1 MVFFAGFMGSYNM
14 PICMRVEDTRKISC
28 RFFLIFG
35 ETLIMKKLLFLS
47 VIFFAHLCSCQLSK
61 DSITVLRSKSS
72 LIYSSFSTS
81 CYRTGD
87 YDKKYQPQDMLFVT
101 DIAECKG
108 YSGTKDMIGFYF
120 DGKKYYMEDNSENEN
135 VFYVMKGEQKQLAD
149 VKAKINSLTAVEKDS
164 LDSWSKRYS
173 EVYMHKL
180 KNEVYDRIFSKEKNG
195 IAIISAFPTEG
206 YSFTGA
212 EFKIL
217 NFSKKTIKYVTFNFY
232 GKNAVKDRVGINM
245 SRKGIGPIESLA
257 SGSWSFDSVWLTD
270 IVQTLK
276 LVSVNIIYMDGSKR
290 AVTITDKHWLDQED
304 LDRFNN
310 LMD

>member
-1 MVFFAGFMGSYNM
+1 
-14 PICMRVEDTRKISC
+14 MRIEDTRKIPYC
-28 RFFLIFG
+28 FFIIFG

-47 VIFFAHLCSCQLSK
+47 VIFFAHLCSCQLTK
-61 DSITVLRSKSS
+61 DSITDLSSKSS
-72 LIYSSFSTS
+72 LIYPSFSTS

-87 YDKKYQPQDMLFVT
+87 YDKKYQPNDMLFVT
-101 DIAECKG
+101 DITECKG
-108 YSGTKDMIGFYF
+108 YSGTKDIIGFYF

-135 VFYVMKGEQKQLAD
+135 FFYVIKGGEKQLAD
-149 VKAKINSLTAVEKDS
+149 VKAKLNSLNAVEKDS

-173 EVYMHKL
+173 EVYMRKL

-195 IAIISAFPTEG
+195 IAVISAFPTED

-217 NFSKKTIKYVTFNFY
+217 NFSKKTIKYITFNFY
-232 GKNAVKDRVGINM
+232 GKNAVKDRVGTTM
-245 SRKGIGPIESLA
+245 SRKGIGPVESLA
-257 SGSWSFDSVWLTD
+257 SGAWSFDNVWLTD

-290 AVTITDKHWLDQED
+290 VVTITDKHWLDQED
-304 LDRFNN
+304 LDRLNN
-310 LMD
+310 LLD